1 MRPLR
6 FRRSRHEPHVTRGL
20 RADDVPFVVAWRPK
34 LRCFDAIL
42 MVHPGPMNV
51 VMAAARKLRTGC
63 LLDAWAFVL
72 TEQPF
77 NAGSTRVEPG
87 PPTDAVPHE
96 NPITAGNALAE

>member
-6 FRRSRHEPHVTRGL
+6 FRRSKHEQHATRGL
-20 RADDVPFVVAWRPK
+20 RADGVPFAVIWRPR
-34 LRCFDAIL
+34 LRCFDALL

-63 LLDAWAFVL
+63 LLEAWAFAL
-72 TEQPF
+72 TEQPL

-87 PPTDAVPHE
+87 PPPDAVPVE
-96 NPITAGNALAE
+96 SETAVTTGNAE